1 MYIYICIQ
9 LQYISAFSFL
19 CWETFHWKRRFTT
32 SLMFSRPFFAKPFP
46 HFKQNN
52 AKHMVFFMGICIV
65 LKEWS
70 SSQPSTS
77 KYTKLKMYVD
87 SRKHTPPNIY
97 SKHHGGMLRFI
108 KKFIIIRDP
117 LLQENRTEWTYIA
130 KQPSFHLELDP
141 VAGGQLGDLTTTV
154 KGWHDKLGSK
164 WVQRM
169 INNLNHHTRPNNQ
182 MHRIKDPSW

>member
-1 MYIYICIQ
+1 MLGNVPLKAPLHYFFDVLSSIFCKTLPP
-9 LQYISAFSFL
+9 LQ
-19 CWETFHWKRRFTT
+19 T
-32 SLMFSRPFFAKPFP
+32 
-46 HFKQNN
+46 KQRQT
-52 AKHMVFFMGICIV
+52 HGFFMGICIV